1 MTTTESLKELERR
14 AYRATFEDGVYDILF
29 GLVFLILAGIPILET
44 MGISRFPGYF
54 LFLIPILVLWLGK
67 RHITIPRLGFVE
79 FGPKRKSKRRVLA
92 WVFGVVLVLT
102 LPLMIIMLRQGLPG
116 NQVWFIVALFAAPLL
131 AVAIFAVD
139 CPRLYIYAALLAA
152 TVAESE
158 FLTSYVGT
166 PFNAL
171 ISFGIPGTAII
182 IYGIS
187 LLITFIKK
195 YPLPAQEVPHVS

>member
-1 MTTTESLKELERR
+1 
-14 AYRATFEDGVYDILF
+14 
-29 GLVFLILAGIPILET
+29 
-44 MGISRFPGYF
+44 
-54 LFLIPILVLWLGK
+54 
-67 RHITIPRLGFVE
+67 
-79 FGPKRKSKRRVLA
+79 
-92 WVFGVVLVLT
+92 
-102 LPLMIIMLRQGLPG
+102 
-116 NQVWFIVALFAAPLL
+116 
-131 AVAIFAVD
+131 VAIFAVD